1 MVDITLLMESMPLT
15 LPQFEELVKS
25 GCAKSKEILSESWVF
40 QCAKIVNDR
49 KDQLEQM
56 MPTTEASSI
65 SFFDYVRFYIVV
77 LYSGAQ
83 LGILEGRDP
92 VHEEGHIKHF

>member
-1 MVDITLLMESMPLT
+1 MIDIKLLTESMPLT
-15 LPQFEELVKS
+15 LPQFEELLKN

-56 MPTTEASSI
+56 MPATEV
-65 SFFDYVRFYIVV
+65 SFICFCD
-77 LYSGAQ
+77 
-83 LGILEGRDP
+83 
-92 VHEEGHIKHF
+92 